1 MLFGTVGRSF
11 LFSMRNRACE
21 VDGTSREAKDTG
33 AAQGRCCRGHHEAV
47 WATKTYTRVKEIFIL
62 VKSDLLRDGLY
73 GHLKMLAPPPAA
85 ASSSSSS
92 ATCQGAEKA
101 RGVW

>member
-47 WATKTYTRVKEIFIL
+47 WATKTYTRVNEIFI
-62 VKSDLLRDGLY
+62 Y
-73 GHLKMLAPPPAA
+73 
-85 ASSSSSS
+85 
-92 ATCQGAEKA
+92 
-101 RGVW
+101 W